1 MPRASRPF
9 HITHCA
15 LRGSSPAARRQEFRL
30 RLWNQSTESF
40 RNMTGEPCNITLIG
54 FMGSG
59 KSTVGRALAGRRD
72 WRFVD
77 TDEVISRTAGRDIPT
92 LFAEEGEAKFRDRET
107 QIVLGVCA
115 GQRQV
120 IATGGGA
127 ILRPENVAA
136 LRGAGVVIW
145 LTARP
150 DVVVARTRHRA
161 QERPLLAAGMADPLA
176 HVLQML
182 GERGPL
188 YQAAAH
194 LIVDTSDRSLQAIVR
209 EIERKTT
216 PGKDARCSSGTTT

>member
-1 MPRASRPF
+1 MRPGLSNAAAVRTPRASR
-9 HITHCA
+9 
-15 LRGSSPAARRQEFRL
+15 QEFGSGV
-30 RLWNQSTESF
+30 WNNGSGNF
-40 RNMTGEPCNITLIG
+40 REMTSEPRNIVLIG

-59 KSTVGRALAGRRD
+59 KSTVGRALAGRRG

-77 TDEVISRTAGRDIPT
+77 TDEIIARTAGRDIPT
-92 LFAEEGEAKFRDRET
+92 LFAEEGEARFRDREI
-107 QIVLGVCA
+107 QVVLGVSA
-115 GQRQV
+115 GERQV

-136 LRGAGVVIW
+136 LREAGLVVW

-161 QERPLLAAGMADPLA
+161 QDRPLLAGGMADPLA

-194 LIVDTSDRSLQAIVR
+194 LIVDTSDRSPQTIVR
-209 EIERKTT
+209 EIERKTAAQGREAGCS
-216 PGKDARCSSGTTT
+216 GKTT